1 MRVTP
6 PSSHLGSGV
15 GYAPRLVL
23 AAEIPILVDHSGEGV
38 CADALPWDNGCTL
51 QRCHELST
59 MKVGGDAGQHQ
70 AGKGDKMQAGQ
81 WGQPPEPRPIP
92 PRKHRWDRAFGS
104 IGTSQSTP
112 SPALVYDL

>member
-59 MKVGGDAGQHQ
+59 MKVGGDASQHQ
-70 AGKGDKMQAGQ
+70 AGKATKCRPANGVSRRNRGPFLLGNIGGIGRLGQ
-81 WGQPPEPRPIP
+81 LGRPPIYPIA
-92 PRKHRWDRAFGS
+92 RVS
-104 IGTSQSTP
+104 
-112 SPALVYDL
+112 L